1 VVALATLATPG
12 YTPVVCISKNANI
25 FQCAAAAVS
34 QVRTAVS
41 NIQSG
46 VTEMKTG
53 VTELKTDNRQKNSAG
68 KLMQFIYVLAPNA
81 VLREE

>member
-41 NIQSG
+41 NIQ
-46 VTEMKTG
+46 TG

>member
-1 VVALATLATPG
+1 MVALATLATPG

-41 NIQSG
+41 NIQ
-46 VTEMKTG
+46 TG